1 MALIERFEGRSV
13 ASALSH
19 RATTDPE
26 RVFLL
31 HGDAQLTFGE
41 VDSRAEALAA
51 GLHARG
57 IGAGDRIAL
66 ILTPCPEFVISFF
79 AAAKLGAAIVP
90 LDPGL
95 APSDLQYMLRHSEA
109 SAAVVTER
117 YGGIEFLELFDELL
131 PQLPDLQY
139 LVTVGGAEIW
149 YDDQIFPWA
158 DMTSSGTGRDYP
170 AVQVD
175 PKTTPLALFYT
186 SGTTGKPKA
195 VSLSHANLLHA
206 AGGTADALS
215 LRPEDRVAGVAAL
228 FNVFGVGPGILGCV
242 LAGSSLVLSDPVEG
256 GRLLDAVETYRVTVQ
271 YGIPTLFRAQLR
283 AQERRPRDLSS
294 LRVALIAGAPAAPE
308 LVARVEDEL
317 CPVALV
323 GYSITETAST
333 ICIGRTDDP
342 PVKRRTTVGRP
353 LDGSE
358 YRIVENGAD
367 LPVESVG
374 EIRFRGSGVMLGY
387 HRQPRR
393 TAEAFDDEGYLKTG
407 DLAMVDE
414 DGFIH
419 LVGRHKDVI
428 IRSGF
433 NVYPREVEDRILVHP
448 AIIGATVVGT
458 EDEILGEAI
467 CACVLPVEGALVSGE
482 EIRDWCRMTLS
493 DHKVPDLVRFFDE
506 FPRTGDGKIRRV
518 EVARM
523 VRQEMGR
530 TA

>member
-26 RVFLL
+26 RTFLL
-31 HGDAQLTFGE
+31 HGESRLTFGE
-41 VDSRAEALAA
+41 VDGQAEALAA
-51 GLHARG
+51 GLNALG

-66 ILTPCPEFVISFF
+66 ILPPCPEFVIALL

-95 APSDLQYMLRHSEA
+95 ATSDLQYMLRHSEA
-109 SAAVVTER
+109 SAAVATER
-117 YGGIEFLELFDELL
+117 YGGVEFLELFDELL
-131 PQLPDLQY
+131 PQLPDLQT

-158 DMTSSGTGRDYP
+158 DLTSSGTGRDFVAP
-170 AVQVD
+170 EVD
-175 PKTTPLALFYT
+175 PATTSLALFYT

-195 VSLSHANLLHA
+195 VSLSHANLLYA
-206 AGGTADALS
+206 AAGTADALG
-215 LRPEDRVAGVAAL
+215 LGVEDRVAGISAL
-228 FNVFGVGPGILGCV
+228 FNVFGVGPGILGCL
-242 LAGSSLVLSDPVEG
+242 LAGSSLVLTDPVDA

-283 AQERRPRDLSS
+283 AQEARPRDLSS
-294 LRVALIAGAPAAPE
+294 LRVGLIAGAPAPPE
-308 LVARVEDEL
+308 LVARVQAEL

-333 ICIGRTDDP
+333 ICVGRVEDP
-342 PVKRRTTVGRP
+342 PETRRTTVGRP

-358 YRIVENGAD
+358 YRIVEDGVS

-374 EIRFRGSGVMLGY
+374 EIRFRGPGIMLGY

-393 TAEAFDDEGYLKTG
+393 TAEAFDEEGFLKTG
-407 DLAMVDE
+407 DLAMVDD

-433 NVYPREVEDRILVHP
+433 NVYPREVEDRILSHP
-448 AIIGATVVGT
+448 AIIGVAVVGT

-482 EIRDWCRMTLS
+482 EIRDWCRTTLS

-506 FPRTGDGKIRRV
+506 FPRTRDGKVRRV
-518 EVARM
+518 ELARL
-523 VRQEMGR
+523 VRQEPGR